1 VHYRRSAAPQR
12 LANRQLARVEH
23 AGQAAIHVLA
33 DAVKRIYLDERMLAW
48 LLLRSGSCDSKLL
61 DNAYRPPGREAE
73 SMATVQEAAIAAY
86 LSTRI
91 SPFGVNGIIIIAGT
105 LASITSMKGI
115 SASPTV
121 SEFEL
126 MA

>member
-1 VHYRRSAAPQR
+1 
-12 LANRQLARVEH
+12 
-23 AGQAAIHVLA
+23 
-33 DAVKRIYLDERMLAW
+33 
-48 LLLRSGSCDSKLL
+48 
-61 DNAYRPPGREAE
+61 
-73 SMATVQEAAIAAY
+73 MATVQEAAIVTY
-86 LSTRI
+86 LSART

-115 SASPTV
+115 SARPTV